1 MNTSQIKDRLKQA
14 LNKLINEEKV
24 AKGEKTNPH
33 NVDAEYAEI
42 LNAFS
47 GLGGPSQAD
56 VMQLSGLGKKG
67 DKTAESLFSKKLYRK
82 KNKETG
88 GVYMFDNEERAAVT
102 KAINTA
108 KK

>member
-1 MNTSQIKDRLKQA
+1 MDKIKIKNRVKTF
-14 LNKLINEEKV
+14 LNNLLNEESNNGNK
-24 AKGEKTNPH
+24 KKDEH
-33 NVDAEYAEI
+33 SVDAEYAEI
-42 LNAFS
+42 LNAFK

-56 VMQLSGLGKKG
+56 IMQLSGLGTKG